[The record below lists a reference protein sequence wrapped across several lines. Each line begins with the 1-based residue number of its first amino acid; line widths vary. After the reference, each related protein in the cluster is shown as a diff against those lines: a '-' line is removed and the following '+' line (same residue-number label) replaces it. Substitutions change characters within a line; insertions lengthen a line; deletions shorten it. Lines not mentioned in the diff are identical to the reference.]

1 MRRTTQREG
10 DAMSRRSRPRVLA
23 VASGGGHF
31 VQLMRLRAA
40 FEGCDLAVVTV
51 KESYRGEADS
61 DRFYVIHDAT
71 RWDKPGLLLM
81 AAQLLRILVKERPDV
96 VISTGAAPGYFA
108 IRFARL
114 FRART
119 IWLDS
124 VANVEQVSLSGAR
137 IAPHANLTLTQWPD
151 LAKGRIRYF
160 GATV

>member
-1 MRRTTQREG
+1 
-10 DAMSRRSRPRVLA
+10 MSKPEKPRVLA

-51 KESYRGEADS
+51 NESYQPEARA
-61 DRFYVIHDAT
+61 DRFYVVRDAT
-71 RWDKPGLLLM
+71 RWDKLGLLVM

-124 VANVEQVSLSGAR
+124 VANVERVSLSGER
-137 IAPHANLTLTQWPD
+137 IARHADLTLTQWPE
-151 LAKGRIRYF
+151 LAEGRIRYL